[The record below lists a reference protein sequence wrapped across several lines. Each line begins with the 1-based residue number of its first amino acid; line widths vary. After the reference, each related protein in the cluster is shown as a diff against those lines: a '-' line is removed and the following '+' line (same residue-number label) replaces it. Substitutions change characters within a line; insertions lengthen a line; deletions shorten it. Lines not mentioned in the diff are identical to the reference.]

1 LWRPI
6 PFYESHVRSFSEVSR
21 PPIRHHLQG
30 FGHYKT
36 FGPGGDVSPGKVAG
50 ESPAGGP
57 SPTDPPYPSRDSM
70 ICYAEATDCCRRTK
84 NTLRSPGHRSSGLQ
98 RLRCLQRR
106 CLERSA
112 GVVDH
117 HRCCPPEPPAV
128 SQGAAGP
135 RHHRT
140 PDGGD
145 PPDGVGQRPRFRC
158 TGGMGI
164 GGRRGGLGLADPVRR
179 SPHTAH
185 PGSSGPDSST
195 PHPQYRME
203 PIRYIWSALRNSG
216 AIHSG
221 CYKFLR

>member
-1 LWRPI
+1 
-6 PFYESHVRSFSEVSR
+6 
-21 PPIRHHLQG
+21 
-30 FGHYKT
+30 
-36 FGPGGDVSPGKVAG
+36 VSPGKVAG

-164 GGRRGGLGLADPVRR
+164 GGRRGSHRVFTGHRGHAFCRCRTAKTPDCWKDDSMHPAKLDNATEGDTIRDICRISTR
-179 SPHTAH
+179 SVEMR
-185 PGSSGPDSST
+185 SGTGTLST
-195 PHPQYRME
+195 KVGYP
-203 PIRYIWSALRNSG
+203 SVV
-216 AIHSG
+216 
-221 CYKFLR
+221 